1 MKTKILKYLLVI
13 IISTFSFSCEEM
25 LDVEVRSSITG
36 QNYWKSES
44 DFMPYLYSI
53 YQRNRSMMGD
63 HMIRVG
69 EERSE
74 MWIEGYNNRFSFW
87 DQNLTPGIT
96 YDWTFYYGTIGHC
109 NLLLEQLEIF
119 DFTNTTLK
127 NQIKAETLAL
137 RANTY
142 FFLARVYGDVPIVFT
157 SVKDENEPKYP
168 REPVA
173 VVFAQINQ
181 DISES
186 ISLFPTNGYIDKYRF
201 SKPAVYALLADVKMW
216 TGKVLGGGSSDFQAA
231 IDAIN
236 QVQSSGV
243 KLIDDFGRIFDTNNE
258 KNDEIILAAYC
269 DRYEWSSGIHNTAWL
284 RFDTGGSADN
294 ADEIPMRLAAQQGYA
309 ISDRT
314 LELFSNNPDDNRIS
328 RTYIPELYDGVP
340 RRYWQ
345 NKYRGTVYSDERFP
359 DNDIIVYRWADMLL
373 LKAEAYAALNQ
384 VDNALVELNKVR
396 ERAGIPEF
404 TETAKNLVEME
415 ILNERGRELFFES
428 KRWPDLVRAHT
439 SGLINVYEFVP
450 NLVGKS
456 TPIYWPVHA
465 NVMQKNELLEQ
476 TEGY

>member
-1 MKTKILKYLLVI
+1 
-13 IISTFSFSCEEM
+13 
-25 LDVEVRSSITG
+25 
-36 QNYWKSES
+36 
-44 DFMPYLYSI
+44 
-53 YQRNRSMMGD
+53 
-63 HMIRVG
+63 
-69 EERSE
+69 
-74 MWIEGYNNRFSFW
+74 
-87 DQNLTPGIT
+87 
-96 YDWTFYYGTIGHC
+96 
-109 NLLLEQLEIF
+109 
-119 DFTNTTLK
+119 
-127 NQIKAETLAL
+127 
-137 RANTY
+137 
-142 FFLARVYGDVPIVFT
+142 
-157 SVKDENEPKYP
+157 
-168 REPVA
+168 
-173 VVFAQINQ
+173 
-181 DISES
+181 
-186 ISLFPTNGYIDKYRF
+186 
-201 SKPAVYALLADVKMW
+201 MW

-309 ISDRT
+309 ISDRA
-314 LELFSNNPDDNRIS
+314 LELFSNNPDDKRIP
-328 RTYIPELYDGVP
+328 RTYISELYDGVP

-345 NKYRGTVYSDERFP
+345 NKYRGTVYSDEQFP

-384 VDNALVELNKVR
+384 VDNALSELNKVR

-428 KRWPDLVRAHT
+428 KRWPDLVRAHS

-465 NVMQKNELLEQ
+465 NVIQKNELLEQ